1 MLQSICFQISYDQ
14 LKLQVSGL
22 GDILVHTASQAG
34 GRVWICRLPVKHWD
48 VVPPVLT
55 PASMRWEG
63 ETGRS
68 MDAHRPVGQAYSAED
83 QPILSSSP
91 HNLTSAPHAPM
102 YTSIKI
108 KNEDQPSSL
117 HLQNNYFLVYR
128 KGSSS
133 VKCIG
138 HLSHHDCHA
147 QCLFSQGNGLYFLC
161 PGRPGTWK
169 TNANPIPGRNLYGLT
184 VKYKIV
190 NRSRLS
196 SPIMWALGVTHR

>member
-1 MLQSICFQISYDQ
+1 MLQSICFQISSDQ

-68 MDAHRPVGQAYSAED
+68 MDAHRSVGQAYSAED
-83 QPILSSSP
+83 QPILSSGP

-117 HLQNNYFLVYR
+117 HL
-128 KGSSS
+128 
-133 VKCIG
+133 
-138 HLSHHDCHA
+138 
-147 QCLFSQGNGLYFLC
+147 
-161 PGRPGTWK
+161 
-169 TNANPIPGRNLYGLT
+169 
-184 VKYKIV
+184 
-190 NRSRLS
+190 
-196 SPIMWALGVTHR
+196 